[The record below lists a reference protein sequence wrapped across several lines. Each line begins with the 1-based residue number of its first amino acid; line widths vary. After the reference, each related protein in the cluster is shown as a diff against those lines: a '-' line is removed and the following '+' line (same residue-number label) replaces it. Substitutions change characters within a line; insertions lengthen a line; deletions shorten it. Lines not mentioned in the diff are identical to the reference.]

1 VAVKIIYRLTLVS
14 SLQFNISSSSSHG
27 TINTISTIIDAGSIE
42 RFTIT
47 STDNNLAR
55 VSVTWYVEFVADM
68 SKLLNRN
75 RKRFKNKMTTLS
87 SSLASIASIS
97 HQYRYDQVREFS
109 MKLKSLSDEYRVKNI

>member
-1 VAVKIIYRLTLVS
+1 MAVKIIYRLTLVS

-97 HQYRYDQVREFS
+97 HQYRYDQVKEFS
-109 MKLKSLSDEYRVKNI
+109 MKIKSLSDE

>member
-1 VAVKIIYRLTLVS
+1 MAVKIIYRLTLVS